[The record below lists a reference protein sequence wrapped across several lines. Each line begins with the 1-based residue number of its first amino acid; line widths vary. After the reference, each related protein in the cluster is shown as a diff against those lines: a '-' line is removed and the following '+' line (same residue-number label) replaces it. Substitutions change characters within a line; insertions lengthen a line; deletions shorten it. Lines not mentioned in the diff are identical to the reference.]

1 LKEEVSVETT
11 LSVSDYI
18 KEISTIFNKEKF
30 QFKFTLQIL
39 KEEVSVETTE
49 KTETLLYNAYLLAGV
64 IGFGA
69 AIILGLVSLPS
80 VSKSLSWQEFRLIQV
95 NVC

>member
-1 LKEEVSVETT
+1 MQKSCLTT
-11 LSVSDYI
+11 HCI
-18 KEISTIFNKEKF
+18 KEKLE
-30 QFKFTLQIL
+30 FKKIILQIL

-49 KTETLLYNAYLLAGV
+49 KKETLLYNAYLLAGV

-95 NVC
+95 NIGC